1 MNKDKLFAD
10 IYVHLHADSLSDDR
24 GKVEKELRDSRGVFT
39 VHFDADKYR
48 NAMFVSY
55 NPNSVSA
62 DVLLEIIRK
71 NYLTAVRVASMLMM
85 VRSK

>member
-24 GKVEKELRDSRGVFT
+24 GKVEKELRDYSGVFT

-55 NPNSVSA
+55 NPNAVSSE
-62 DVLLEIIRK
+62 VLLEIIRK
-71 NYLTAVRVASMLMM
+71 SYDRAVRVASMLMM

>member
-10 IYVHLHADSLSDDR
+10 IYVHLHHDSQFDDKDR
-24 GKVEKELRDSRGVFT
+24 VENELYASSGVFT

-48 NAMFVSY
+48 NAMYVSY
-55 NPNSVSA
+55 NPNAVSSEI
-62 DVLLEIIRK
+62 LLEIIRK
-71 NYLTAVRVASMLMM
+71 SYIRAVRVASMLMT